1 MEPLK
6 KFTLA
11 NMINHTCAAF
21 PQNPALSMV
30 DETPL
35 TYYELKYQIEELIQ
49 FMNDNGIV
57 KGDKVAILSQN
68 MPQWG
73 IAYLAVTSMGAVVVP
88 VLTDFHVNEILH
100 ILKHSGSKMIFVSAA
115 LFDKIGYADLD
126 TRPMMVMIENFEL
139 IAPETSKDKLKEL
152 INSGTVSFAKFKAKA
167 MKAVGLIKTE
177 VNEDDI
183 AAIIYTS
190 GTTGSSKG
198 VMLTHKNLVYDAYLT
213 VTHIQKIVDSDRFIS
228 ILPLSHTYECTIG
241 FIIPMMKGA
250 CVYYLDKPPTA
261 RVLVPA
267 MQKIQPTMILSVP
280 LVIEKI
286 FKLQV
291 YPQLN
296 KNFVFRELYKLPVT
310 RKLLHKVAGK
320 KLMKTFGGKIHF
332 FGIGGALLSP
342 EVERFLFEA
351 GFPYAIG
358 YGLTETSPLIAGC
371 TPAIVKFRATGI
383 TIPGV
388 DVRIDNPDPKTREG
402 EIQVKGPTVMK
413 GYYRDKERTEQAF
426 TPDGWFKTGDLGVL
440 TNKSYLYIKGR
451 IKNVIIGAS
460 GENIYPEELE
470 AVINEQGSVLE
481 SLVYEAEG
489 KITAKVYLNYE
500 YIDKTIGIDKM
511 SSVQAEKQLKQL
523 LENIRSSVNKNV
535 SSFSV
540 IHRIIEQKEPFEK
553 TPTQKIKRFLY
564 QS

>member
-1 MEPLK
+1 
-6 KFTLA
+6 
-11 NMINHTCAAF
+11 
-21 PQNPALSMV
+21 
-30 DETPL
+30 
-35 TYYELKYQIEELIQ
+35 
-49 FMNDNGIV
+49 
-57 KGDKVAILSQN
+57 
-68 MPQWG
+68 
-73 IAYLAVTSMGAVVVP
+73 MGAIVVP

-100 ILKHSGSKMIFVSAA
+100 ILKHSGCKMIFVSAP

-126 TRPMMVMIENFEL
+126 TRPQMVMIENFEL
-139 IAPETSKDKLKEL
+139 IAPETTKANLKEL
-152 INSGTVSFAKFKAKA
+152 INSGSVSFAKFKAKA
-167 MKAVGLIKTE
+167 MKAVGLIKAE
-177 VNEDDI
+177 VAEDDI

-198 VMLTHKNLVYDAYLT
+198 VMLTHKNLVMDAFLT
-213 VTHIQKIVDSDRFIS
+213 VSHIQKIVPSDCFIS

-241 FIIPMMKGA
+241 FIIPMMQGA

-267 MQKIQPTMILSVP
+267 MQKIRPTMILSVP

-286 FKLQV
+286 FKLQI

-296 KNFVFRELYKLPVT
+296 KNIIFKELYKIPLT

-320 KLMKTFGGKIHF
+320 KLMKTFGGRIHF

-342 EVERFLFEA
+342 EVERFLYEA

-371 TPAIVKFRATGI
+371 TPSIVKFRATGI
-383 TIPGV
+383 IIPGV
-388 DVRIDNPDPKTREG
+388 EARIDSPDPRTKEG

-426 TPDGWFKTGDLGVL
+426 TPDGWFKTGDLGIL
-440 TNKSYLYIKGR
+440 TNKGYLYIKGR
-451 IKNVIIGAS
+451 IKNVIIGSS

-470 AVINEQGSVLE
+470 AIINQQGNVLE
-481 SLVYEAEG
+481 SLVYETEG
-489 KITAKVYLNYE
+489 TIAAKVYLNYE
-500 YIDKTIGIDKM
+500 QIDKTIGIDKM
-511 SSVQAEKQLKQL
+511 SSVQAERQIKII
-523 LENIRSSVNKNV
+523 LENIRAHVNKNV
-535 SSFSV
+535 SAFSK
-540 IHRIIEQKEPFEK
+540 INRIVEQKEPFEK

-564 QS
+564 QG